1 MALLANRTIRTKLL
15 LAGLPLASM
24 VVLATLYSS
33 VTSKRIDTQY
43 SDMVDHDVKALQNLS
58 VARAHTNRVGLFLYE
73 EITEPNPDRR
83 VQIDGELDKIYTD
96 FQGRIA
102 EALAQSPDHAKEI
115 EATAALFDKAMSD
128 ARPIRAAALANN
140 TEKALSLIRGAAGAE
155 LQQARQAAI
164 ESVDELRA
172 SVDRQSDDL
181 TRKAHRAILITWLV
195 VCLGL
200 AATLTFTLYIV
211 QTQVIGEL
219 LAVRGSVQALADGH
233 LDQTIPYLNQANE
246 IGAISR
252 ALGTLQGNARE
263 REIQHWVKAEVSGI
277 TEQLQHSE
285 NFEAVGKCLF
295 TRLSKSIPLLYGAL
309 YVSNE
314 SRTGLVRVGGFALD
328 GPDQTREFALGEG
341 LVGQAAVERRPLVV
355 PANAGDHVL
364 VSAGMGTLTPHTL
377 LFMPVVSQEA
387 AVGVLEIA
395 PVSSLSERQQALLD
409 ALLPALAVNSEILSG
424 NIRTRKL
431 LEQTQ
436 AQAEKLA
443 NSERQIIARKEELE
457 AGNRALEA
465 SEAELRRAKEV
476 AEEATRIK
484 SDFLANMSHEIR
496 TPMNAIIGMS
506 HLALKTELNPRQ
518 KGYVR
523 KIQQSGQHLLGIIN
537 DILDFSK
544 IEAGKLSIEAID
556 FDIEKVLENVSNLI
570 SEKATAKGLELIF
583 DIEPAVSTHAK
594 GDPLRLGQ
602 ILINYCNNAVKFT
615 ERGEIVVKARVKD
628 EDENGELI
636 YFSVSDTGIGLT
648 DEQMGRLFQA
658 FEQADAST
666 TRQHGGTGLGLAISK
681 KLAQLMGGD
690 VGVTSEVGKG
700 STFWFTAY
708 LAKGDVTAR
717 RLSRPDLRGRRVLII
732 DDNSQAREIE
742 SSMLAS
748 MTFVVHEAPSG
759 REGIEMV
766 QQAANRNEPYDI
778 VFVDWQMPGLDGIET
793 GKQIRALPG
802 LAVPPHLVMVT
813 AYGREE
819 VMKQAEEAAFDNVLI
834 KPVTPS
840 MLFDSAVQALSGD
853 QGPAREVEVSPAL
866 NLDFDQLR
874 GARVLLVEDNELNQ
888 EVAMGL
894 LEVAPISIDLAEN
907 GEVAVRMV
915 GEHDYDLVL
924 MDMQMPVMDGIAATK
939 AIRSNPRFREL
950 PIIAMTANAM
960 DADREICRQAGMND
974 HISKPID
981 PDAMFATVIRWIKP
995 RRAQTSEAPA
1005 QKVEA
1010 ASSQNLPDLPE
1021 INGVDIKDGLKRV
1034 GGNRRLYRDLLMKFA
1049 AKHSDAG
1056 LQISD
1061 ALHIGDRSTAERI
1074 AHTVKGVAGNIGIRP
1089 VQFAAE
1095 KLEKAIRESD
1105 SAASTMLQDFTSVL
1119 RTQIDAIE
1127 QALPLETLGLE
1138 IEPRKSFDPIAASH
1152 EITRLRSQL
1161 KASRGGS
1168 EETFRTLRSV
1178 LASQVE
1184 KARLDAL
1191 GADISNFDFTE
1202 ALLKLDEI
1210 VREHSLNPEEV
1221 KG

>member
-1 MALLANRTIRTKLL
+1 MVLLENRTIRTKLL
-15 LAGLPLASM
+15 LAGLPLALM
-24 VVLATLYSS
+24 VVVATLYSS
-33 VTSKRIDTQY
+33 VTSKRIDRRY
-43 SDMVDHDVKALQNLS
+43 SDMIDHDVKALQNLL

-73 EITEPNPDRR
+73 EITEPDPDRR
-83 VQIDGELDKIYTD
+83 VKIDGELDKIYAD
-96 FQGRIA
+96 FQTRIA
-102 EALAQSPDHAKEI
+102 EAMAQSPDHAREI
-115 EATAALFDKAMSD
+115 KATTALFDKAMSD

-140 TEKALSLIRGAAGAE
+140 TEKALSLIRGDAGIE
-155 LQQARQAAI
+155 LQEARQAAI
-164 ESVDELRA
+164 DSVEELQA

-181 TRKAHRAILITWLV
+181 TRRSHRAILITWLV

-200 AATLTFTLYIV
+200 AATLSFTLYIV
-211 QTQVIGEL
+211 QTQVICEL
-219 LAVRGSVQALADGH
+219 LTVRDSVRALADGH
-233 LDQTIPYLNQANE
+233 LDQTIPYLNQTNE

-277 TEQLQHSE
+277 TEQLQYSE
-285 NFEAVGKCLF
+285 NFKAVGRCLF
-295 TRLSKSIPLLYGAL
+295 SRLSNSIPLLYAAL
-309 YVSNE
+309 YVADEN
-314 SRTGLVRVGGFALD
+314 RTRLVRVGGYALD

-355 PANAGDHVL
+355 AANAGDHVV
-364 VSAGMGTLTPHTL
+364 VSTGMGTLTPHTL
-377 LFMPVVSQEA
+377 LFMPVVSQDA
-387 AVGVLEIA
+387 AVGVLEMA

-409 ALLPALAVNSEILSG
+409 ALLPALAVNSEILSA

-443 NSERQIIARKEELE
+443 ISERQIIARKEELE

-506 HLALKTELNPRQ
+506 HLAMKTELNPRQ

-556 FDIEKVLENVSNLI
+556 FDIEKVLENVSTLI

-583 DIEPAVSTHAK
+583 DIDPAVSTHAK

-615 ERGEIVVKARVKD
+615 ERGEIVVKARVKE

-708 LAKGDVTAR
+708 LAKGDATAG
-717 RLSRPDLRGRRVLII
+717 RLPRPDLRGRRVLII

-748 MTFVVHEAPSG
+748 MTFVVHEASSG

-819 VMKQAEEAAFDNVLI
+819 VLKQAEEAAFDNVLI

-853 QGPAREVEVSPAL
+853 QGTARETEVRQAP

-894 LEVAPISIDLAEN
+894 LEVSHMSIDLAEN

-974 HISKPID
+974 HVSKPID
-981 PDAMFATVIRWIKP
+981 PDALLATVTKWIKP
-995 RRAQTSEAPA
+995 GRARTSEPPA

-1010 ASSQNLPDLPE
+1010 ASSQNLLDLPE
-1021 INGVDIKDGLKRV
+1021 IDGVDIKDGLKRV
-1034 GGNRRLYRDLLMKFA
+1034 GGNSRLYRDLLIKFA

-1061 ALHIGDRSTAERI
+1061 ALYIGDRSTAERI
-1074 AHTVKGVAGNIGIRP
+1074 AHTVKGVAGNIGIKP

-1095 KLEKAIRESD
+1095 KLEKAIREND

-1127 QALPLETLGLE
+1127 QALPLETLVLE

-1161 KASRGGS
+1161 MASDGAS
-1168 EETFRTLRSV
+1168 EETFRTLRNV
-1178 LASQVE
+1178 LGNQVE

-1191 GADISNFDFTE
+1191 GADVSNFDFTQ

-1210 VREHSLNPEEV
+1210 VKEHSLNPEEV